1 MTEDLL
7 RIKVTTRAS
16 SNVVVGWLDEHREVL
31 ALKVTAPAEC
41 GKANAAVVRLLA
53 DELNV
58 PKSAIQIKSGS
69 TSRHKLVSIDAPKEA
84 LNAWFDTLAQ

>member
-1 MTEDLL
+1 M
-7 RIKVTTRAS
+7 
-16 SNVVVGWLDEHREVL
+16 
-31 ALKVTAPAEC
+31 
-41 GKANAAVVRLLA
+41 A

-69 TSRHKLVSIDAPKEA
+69 TSRHKLVSIDAPLEA